1 VYIDN
6 HDGMS
11 GKFNYH
17 TAQLYGQGILFM
29 LAHPYGAA
37 AQIMSSFYYPDV
49 AEATKSSPPLVPMT
63 SEEKQKSSTDYR
75 VNLTRKVD
83 AAFGR
88 CRITPHDAVP
98 YTEPDAAWLNGT
110 CENGGTGCNWICQHR
125 WTGVA
130 GLTHVRKL
138 IPKDVSMER
147 IWIAAPG
154 RFSFSIGDRAWVFL
168 QQYLNPKGDLKELM
182 ISGPTTG
189 LPAGEY
195 CNVAQL
201 PSAYAE
207 SLSHWFGSDGQKYCS
222 DSKNEMVVK
231 LDEGGFVISGVAPAG
246 TMNGMVVIHKDFPAQ
261 SNSAIVLA

>member
-1 VYIDN
+1 MYIDN

-11 GKFNYH
+11 GQFNYH

-37 AQIMSSFYYPDV
+37 AQIMSSFYYPDGDS
-49 AEATKSSPPLVPMT
+49 ATKFSPPLVPMT
-63 SEEKQKSSTDYR
+63 LEEEQKSRTDYR

-168 QQYLNPKGDLKELM
+168 QQYLNPNGDLKVWQQENIAMSLNCHQRM
-182 ISGPTTG
+182 QRAFRIG
-189 LPAGEY
+189 LEVMGRSTAVTPRTKWSSSWMK
-195 CNVAQL
+195 VDL
-201 PSAYAE
+201 
-207 SLSHWFGSDGQKYCS
+207 
-222 DSKNEMVVK
+222 
-231 LDEGGFVISGVAPAG
+231 
-246 TMNGMVVIHKDFPAQ
+246 
-261 SNSAIVLA
+261 